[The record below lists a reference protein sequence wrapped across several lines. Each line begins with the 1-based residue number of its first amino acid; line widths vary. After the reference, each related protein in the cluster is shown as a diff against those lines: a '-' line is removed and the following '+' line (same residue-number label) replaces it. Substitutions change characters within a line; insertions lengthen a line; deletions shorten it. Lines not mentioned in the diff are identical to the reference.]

1 MQIAY
6 FQPAVLPIWYLLWLV
21 LITIPMEQLI
31 DFSLFLISGSIYI
44 YTRWNNV
51 LSTAICMKIGVKQN
65 GVLCP
70 ILFCVY
76 FEKLLKRIES
86 PGMGCYIGHF

>member
-1 MQIAY
+1 
-6 FQPAVLPIWYLLWLV
+6 
-21 LITIPMEQLI
+21 
-31 DFSLFLISGSIYI
+31 
-44 YTRWNNV
+44 
-51 LSTAICMKIGVKQN
+51 MKIGVKQN